1 MSPGRREGSE
11 HGRVPAGPRAAL
23 RVRVFRLLVAVQL
36 LNATAVWVHVVAV
49 QWILTERGEPA
60 SVVALAPTAVAVPFI
75 VLALPVGV
83 IVSHAVRERL
93 IARAAAV
100 AGLAAAAAA
109 AIVLS
114 GTDAALPLLAT
125 IVVVGASLVVVGVAW
140 QSLLPEI
147 VAREV
152 LPSAVLLDGAVFN
165 MARAVGPL
173 IAGVVLGLGLPAA
186 LFGGVAAMFGVCSL
200 LLLLIGRTTAE
211 RPCRTESI
219 VTAIGGAL
227 RFVRHSPW
235 TTGLLLRLVAFG
247 LPASALWALV
257 SLVVH
262 DRLGLGGSG
271 FGLTMALIGAGSV
284 AAAVTLG
291 RLRARVS
298 AHLLVATFSGAYAIN
313 LAALALID
321 ELWLLAPFLVLGGVA
336 WVVVQ
341 STWMMLAHQALPDWV
356 RPRVVAFLLMLF
368 QGTQA
373 LGASAWGA
381 VADVVGLERALGLA
395 AIILLVYAVTLVST
409 GLRTSV
415 GIEPVPAAPDAAIAE
430 LVREAAD
437 GELLVRFEY
446 DVAAPDHGSFRD
458 AMDDLRLS
466 RLRLGARSWLLEPD
480 PARPGTFV
488 ESYRVRDRS
497 LLLEQ
502 ETSRLT
508 VPERRLRD
516 VVRAL
521 TTRTTG
527 PALTPVRPGP
537 STTRSAA
544 RRRRGGN
551 P

>member
-1 MSPGRREGSE
+1 MIQA
-11 HGRVPAGPRAAL
+11 AGPGAAL
-23 RVRVFRLLVAVQL
+23 RVRVFRLLLGVQL
-36 LNATAVWVHVVAV
+36 VNATAVWVHVVAV
-49 QWILTERGEPA
+49 QWLLTERGEPA
-60 SVVALAPTAVAVPFI
+60 TVVALAPTAVAVPFI

-83 IVSHAVRERL
+83 IVSHAVREVL

-100 AGLAAAAAA
+100 AGLAAATAA
-109 AIVLS
+109 VLVFS

-125 IVVVGASLVVVGVAW
+125 IVVVGAALVVIGVAW

-147 VAREV
+147 VDREV

-173 IAGVVLGLGLPAA
+173 VAGIALGLGLAGA
-186 LFGGVAAMFGVCSL
+186 LFGVVAGLFVACSL
-200 LLLLIGRTTAE
+200 LLLLLGRTTPA
-211 RPCRTESI
+211 RPRRSESI
-219 VTAIGGAL
+219 VTAIAGAL

-235 TTGLLLRLVAFG
+235 TTGLLVRLVMFG

-262 DRLGLGGSG
+262 DRLRLDGSG
-271 FGLTMALIGAGSV
+271 FGVTMGLIGAGSV
-284 AAAVTLG
+284 AAAVMLG

-298 AHLLVATFSGAYAIN
+298 AHLLVAAFSGCYAST
-313 LAALALID
+313 LAALALVD
-321 ELWLLAPFLVLGGVA
+321 ELWLLTPFLVLGGVA

-356 RPRVVAFLLMLF
+356 RPRVVALLLMLF

-373 LGASAWGA
+373 VGASAWGA
-381 VADVVGLERALGLA
+381 VADLVGLRGALGIA
-395 AIILLVYAVTLVST
+395 AIALLGYAAGLVGT

-415 GIEPVPAAPDAAIAE
+415 GIEPVPATPDAAIAAI
-430 LVREAAD
+430 VREAAE
-437 GELLVRFEY
+437 GELVVRFEY
-446 DVAAPDHGSFRD
+446 DVAATDHDTFRA

-466 RLRLGARSWLLEPD
+466 RLRLGARGWSLEPD
-480 PARPGTFV
+480 PARACTFV

-508 VPERRLRD
+508 VPEQHLRH
-516 VVRAL
+516 VVQAL
-521 TTRTTG
+521 SSRTAG
-527 PALTPVRPGP
+527 PALAPVRPNQP
-537 STTRSAA
+537 
-544 RRRRGGN
+544 GGN
-551 P
+551 

>member
-1 MSPGRREGSE
+1 MTGASG
-11 HGRVPAGPRAAL
+11 GPRAAL
-23 RVRVFRLLVAVQL
+23 RVRVFRLLLSVQL
-36 LNATAVWVHVVAV
+36 VNATAVWVHVVAV
-49 QWILTERGEPA
+49 QWILTERGESA
-60 SVVALAPTAVAVPFI
+60 TVVALAPTAVAVPFI
-75 VLALPVGV
+75 VLSLPVGV

-109 AIVLS
+109 LLVLS

-125 IVVVGASLVVVGVAW
+125 IVVVGAALVVVGVAW

-147 VAREV
+147 VDREV

-173 IAGVVLGLGLPAA
+173 VAGVVLGLGLPAV
-186 LFGGVAAMFGVCSL
+186 LFGAVAVMFAVCSVL
-200 LLLLIGRTTAE
+200 LLLLGRTTAA
-211 RPCRTESI
+211 RPRRSESI

-235 TTGLLLRLVAFG
+235 TTGLLVRLVMFG
-247 LPASALWALV
+247 LPSSALWALV

-262 DRLGLGGSG
+262 ERLHLGGAG
-271 FGLTMALIGAGSV
+271 FGVTMALIGAGSV

-298 AHLLVATFSGAYAIN
+298 AHLLVATFSACYAVN
-313 LAALALID
+313 LAALALVG
-321 ELWLLAPFLVLGGVA
+321 ELWLLAPFLVLGGIA

-373 LGASAWGA
+373 VGALAWGA
-381 VADVVGLERALGLA
+381 VADVVGLRGALGLA
-395 AIILLVYAVTLVST
+395 ATLLAGYAVVLVGS

-415 GIEPVPAAPDAAIAE
+415 GIEPVPATPDAAIAE
-430 LVREAAD
+430 LVREAAE

-446 DVAAPDHGSFRD
+446 DVAAADQGTFRD
-458 AMDDLRLS
+458 AMADLRLS
-466 RLRLGARSWLLEPD
+466 RLRLGARSWLLDPD
-480 PARPGTFV
+480 PGRPGTFV

-508 VPERRLRD
+508 VPEQRLRH

-521 TTRTTG
+521 ATRTSG

-537 STTRSAA
+537 STTDPAA
-544 RRRRGGN
+544 GRRRGGTT
-551 P
+551 

>member
-1 MSPGRREGSE
+1 MRGAA
-11 HGRVPAGPRAAL
+11 AGPRAVL
-23 RVRVFRLLVAVQL
+23 RVRVFRLLLALQL
-36 LNATAVWVHVVAV
+36 VNATAVWVHVVAV
-49 QWILTERGEPA
+49 QWILTERGESA
-60 SVVALAPTAVAVPFI
+60 TVVALAPTAVAVPFI

-100 AGLAAAAAA
+100 AGLAAATAALL
-109 AIVLS
+109 VLS

-125 IVVVGASLVVVGVAW
+125 IVVVGAALVVVGVAW

-147 VAREV
+147 VDREV

-173 IAGVVLGLGLPAA
+173 VAGVVLGLGFPAV
-186 LFGGVAAMFGVCSL
+186 LFGVVAAMFALCSL
-200 LLLLIGRTTAE
+200 LLLLLGRTTPP
-211 RPCRTESI
+211 RPRRSESM
-219 VTAIGGAL
+219 VAAITGAL

-235 TTGLLLRLVAFG
+235 TTGLLVRLVMFG
-247 LPASALWALV
+247 LPSSALWALV

-262 DRLGLGGSG
+262 ERLDHGGPV
-271 FGLTMALIGAGSV
+271 FGVTMALIGAGSV

-298 AHLLVATFSGAYAIN
+298 AHLLVATFSCGYAIN
-313 LAALALID
+313 LAALAVIG
-321 ELWLLAPFLVLGGVA
+321 ELWLLAPFLVLGGIA

-356 RPRVVAFLLMLF
+356 RPRVVALLLMLF

-373 LGASAWGA
+373 VGALAWGV
-381 VADVVGLERALGLA
+381 VADVVGIERALGLA
-395 AIILLVYAVTLVST
+395 ASLLVVYSVTLIAA

-415 GIEPVPAAPDAAIAE
+415 GIEPVPATPDAAIAE
-430 LVREAAD
+430 IVREASE
-437 GELLVRFEY
+437 GELVVRFEY
-446 DVAAPDHGSFRD
+446 DVAATDHSTFRD
-458 AMDDLRLS
+458 AMGDLRRS

-480 PARPGTFV
+480 PARPCTFV
-488 ESYRVRDRS
+488 ESYRVRDRT

-502 ETSRLT
+502 ETTRLT
-508 VPERRLRD
+508 VPEQRLRD

-521 TTRTTG
+521 ATRTTG
-527 PALTPVRPGP
+527 PALTPAREDL
-537 STTRSAA
+537 SATEE
-544 RRRRGGN
+544 N
-551 P
+551 LHE

>member
-1 MSPGRREGSE
+1 MGR
-11 HGRVPAGPRAAL
+11 L
-23 RVRVFRLLVAVQL
+23 FRLLLGVQFM
-36 LNATAVWVHVVAV
+36 NATAVWVHVVAV

-60 SVVALAPTAVAVPFI
+60 TVVALAPTAVAVPFL

-100 AGLAAAAAA
+100 AGLAGAAAALL
-109 AIVLS
+109 VVS

-125 IVVVGASLVVVGVAW
+125 IVVVGAALVVVGVAW

-147 VAREV
+147 VDREA
-152 LPSAVLLDGAVFN
+152 LPSAVLLDGAIFN
-165 MARAVGPL
+165 LARAVGPL
-173 IAGVVLGLGLPAA
+173 VAGVVLGLGLPGV
-186 LFGGVAAMFGVCSL
+186 LFGAVAAMFAVCSL
-200 LLLLIGRTTAE
+200 LLLLLGPATAA
-211 RPCRTESI
+211 RPRRTESV

-235 TTGLLLRLVAFG
+235 TTGLLVRLVMFG
-247 LPASALWALV
+247 LPSSALWALV

-262 DRLGLGGSG
+262 ERLALGGSG
-271 FGLTMALIGAGSV
+271 FGVAMALIGAGSV

-298 AHLLVATFSGAYAIN
+298 AHLLVATFSSCYAIN
-313 LAALALID
+313 LAALALLG
-321 ELWLLAPFLVLGGVA
+321 ELWLLAPFLVLGGIA

-373 LGASAWGA
+373 VGALAWGA

-395 AIILLVYAVTLVST
+395 ATLLLLYAVTLLAA

-415 GIEPVPAAPDAAIAE
+415 GIEPVPATPDAAIAE
-430 LVREAAD
+430 LVREAAE

-446 DVAAPDHGSFRD
+446 AVAATEQSPFRD
-458 AMDDLRLS
+458 AMGDLRRS
-466 RLRLGARSWLLEPD
+466 RLRLGARSWSLEPD
-480 PARPGTFV
+480 PARPSTFV

-502 ETSRLT
+502 ETTRLT
-508 VPERRLRD
+508 VPEQRLRD

-521 TTRTTG
+521 TSRATG
-527 PALTPVRPGP
+527 PTLTPVRAD
-537 STTRSAA
+537 RSITEEAMHD
-544 RRRRGGN
+544 
-551 P
+551 

>member
-1 MSPGRREGSE
+1 MKGAS
-11 HGRVPAGPRAAL
+11 GPRSAL
-23 RVRVFRLLVAVQL
+23 RVRVFRLLLGVQL
-36 LNATAVWVHVVAV
+36 VNATAVWVHVVAV
-49 QWILTERGEPA
+49 QWILTERGEA
-60 SVVALAPTAVAVPFI
+60 ATVVALAPTAVAGPFI

-100 AGLAAAAAA
+100 AGLAAASAALL
-109 AIVLS
+109 VVS

-125 IVVVGASLVVVGVAW
+125 IVVVGGALVVVGVAW

-147 VAREV
+147 VDRDV
-152 LPSAVLLDGAVFN
+152 VPSAVLLDGAVFN

-173 IAGVVLGLGLPAA
+173 VAGVVLGLGLPAA
-186 LFGGVAAMFGVCSL
+186 LFGAVAAMFGACALAL
-200 LLLLIGRTTAE
+200 LLLGRTTPA
-211 RPCRTESI
+211 RPRRSESI

-227 RFVRHSPW
+227 RFVRHSSW
-235 TTGLLLRLVAFG
+235 TTGLLLRLVMFG
-247 LPASALWALV
+247 LPSSALWALV

-262 DRLGLGGSG
+262 ERLHLGGSG
-271 FGLTMALIGAGSV
+271 FGVTMALIGVGSM

-298 AHLLVATFSGAYAIN
+298 AHLLVATFSACYAIN
-313 LAALALID
+313 LAALAVVG
-321 ELWLLAPFLVLGGVA
+321 ELWLLAPFLVLGGIA

-373 LGASAWGA
+373 VGALTWGA
-381 VADVVGLERALGLA
+381 VADCVGVQRALGLA
-395 AIILLVYAVTLVST
+395 ATLLLVYAVTLVT
-409 GLRTSV
+409 RGLRTSV
-415 GIEPVPAAPDAAIAE
+415 GIEPVPATPDAAIAGI
-430 LVREAAD
+430 VREAAD

-446 DVAAPDHGSFRD
+446 DVVATDHGTFWD
-458 AMDDLRLS
+458 AMDDLRRS

-480 PARPGTFV
+480 AARPCTFI

-502 ETSRLT
+502 ETTRLT
-508 VPERRLRD
+508 VPEQRLRD

-521 TTRTTG
+521 TTRAAG
-527 PALTPVRPGP
+527 PALTPVRADS
-537 STTRSAA
+537 STTEEALHE
-544 RRRRGGN
+544 
-551 P
+551 